1 MMRKD
6 INMLSSSNGNDD
18 NEVVLPN
25 ASRKSYEKKRF
36 ECVDD
41 DHDVSMETSMI
52 AHIDCLHKST
62 RINNDDFGKIGR
74 DLTFLIEKAE
84 TIQHNQGVLRA
95 DRRSSVNET

>member
-1 MMRKD
+1 MRKD

-41 DHDVSMETSMI
+41 DHDVSMERTMR
-52 AHIDCLHKST
+52 AHMDC
-62 RINNDDFGKIGR
+62 
-74 DLTFLIEKAE
+74 
-84 TIQHNQGVLRA
+84 
-95 DRRSSVNET
+95 